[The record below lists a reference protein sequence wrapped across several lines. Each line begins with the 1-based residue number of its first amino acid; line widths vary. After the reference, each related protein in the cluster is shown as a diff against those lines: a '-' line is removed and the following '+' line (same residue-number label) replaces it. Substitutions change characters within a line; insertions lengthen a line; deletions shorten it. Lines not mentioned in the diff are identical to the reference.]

1 MIFLKKKQFQQRAKS
16 AFGLLLILVVIS
28 SCIPNEK
35 IILFQNKEGVDALG
49 LDTLIIPPRSEYFL
63 QPRDLIS
70 INFFSNVESEIEPFR
85 QSTVDVLGGNAGGGG
100 QQGGQQGSGQSL
112 GQTFVIDN
120 NGYLLVNTLE
130 PILAAGLSTKQLKE
144 LLESKVRKDK
154 GIKDISVNVSLA
166 GIRYTTT
173 GEISGGQQLIVGSE
187 ANLLEAIANAGG
199 FSINADRQRVQVLRN
214 YEGGVKWH
222 EIDVTQRNLMLSEFW
237 YIKPGDIIYA
247 PPLKLR
253 EIGAGDNF
261 LSQLGTV
268 IGLISAAIFFVSLS
282 GN

>member
-1 MIFLKKKQFQQRAKS
+1 MIFLKKKQFKQRAKT
-16 AFGLLLILVVIS
+16 AFGLLMIIVVIS

-49 LDTLIIPPRSEYFL
+49 LDTLITPPRSEYFL

-70 INFFSNVESEIEPFR
+70 INFFSNVETAIEPFR
-85 QSTVDVLGGNAGGGG
+85 QSTVDVLGATVGGG
-100 QQGGQQGSGQSL
+100 QQGGAQSL
-112 GQTFVIDN
+112 GQSFVIDN

-144 LLESKVRKDK
+144 LLESKIRKDK
-154 GIKDISVNVSLA
+154 GVKDISVNVSLA

-173 GEISGGQQLIVGSE
+173 GEIGGGQQLIAGSE

-222 EIDVTQRNLMLSEFW
+222 EIDVTQRNLMMTEFW

-268 IGLISAAIFFVSLS
+268 LGLISAAIFFISLS

>member
-1 MIFLKKKQFQQRAKS
+1 MI
-16 AFGLLLILVVIS
+16 IVVIS

-49 LDTLIIPPRSEYFL
+49 LDTLITPPRSEYFL

-70 INFFSNVESEIEPFR
+70 INFFSNVESAVEPFK
-85 QSTVDVLGGNAGGGG
+85 QSTIDVIGGGG
-100 QQGGQQGSGQSL
+100 QQGGQQVGQQGIGQAL

-130 PILAAGLSTKQLKE
+130 PVLASGLSTRQLKDF
-144 LLESKVRKDK
+144 LEEKIRKDK
-154 GIKDISVNVSLA
+154 GIKDISINVSLA

-173 GEISGGQQLIVGSE
+173 GEISGGQQLIAGSE

-199 FSINADRQRVQVLRN
+199 FNINADRQRVQVLRN

-222 EIDVTQRNLMLSEFW
+222 EIDVTQRNLMLTEFW

-268 IGLISAAIFFVSLS
+268 ITLIGAAVFFIGLS

>member
-1 MIFLKKKQFQQRAKS
+1 MIFLKKKQFKQRAKT
-16 AFGLLLILVVIS
+16 AFGLLMIIVVIS

-35 IILFQNKEGVDALG
+35 IILFQNKEGVEELG
-49 LDTLIIPPRSEYFL
+49 LDTLITPPRSEYFL

-70 INFFSNVESEIEPFR
+70 INFFSNVESAVEPFK
-85 QSTVDVLGGNAGGGG
+85 QSTIDVIGGGG
-100 QQGGQQGSGQSL
+100 QQGGQQVGQQGIGQAL

-120 NGYLLVNTLE
+120 NGHLLVNTLE
-130 PILAAGLSTKQLKE
+130 PVLASGLSTRQLKDF
-144 LLESKVRKDK
+144 LEEKIRKDK
-154 GIKDISVNVSLA
+154 GIKDISINVSLA

-173 GEISGGQQLIVGSE
+173 GEISGGQQLIAGSE

-199 FSINADRQRVQVLRN
+199 FNINADRQRVQLLRN

-222 EIDVTQRNLMLSEFW
+222 EIDVTQRNLMLTEFW

-268 IGLISAAIFFVSLS
+268 ITLIGAAVFFIGLS

>member
-1 MIFLKKKQFQQRAKS
+1 MVKK
-16 AFGLLLILVVIS
+16 LLGLVVLIVVVS

-35 IILFQNKEGVDALG
+35 IILFQNKNDNEALK
-49 LDTLIIPPRSEYFL
+49 LDTLITPPRSEYFL
-63 QPRDLIS
+63 QPRDIIS
-70 INFFSNVESEIEPFR
+70 INFFSNVESVIEPFR
-85 QSTVDVLGGNAGGGG
+85 QSTADVLATTGSGQQGGG
-100 QQGGQQGSGQSL
+100 QQGSRQSL

-120 NGYLLVNTLE
+120 NGYLLINTLE
-130 PILAAGLSTKQLKE
+130 PLRATGLTTKVLKDS
-144 LLESKVRKDK
+144 LESVIKKEK

-173 GEISGGQQLIVGSE
+173 GEISGGQQVIAGSE

-199 FSINADRQRVQVLRN
+199 FSINADRQKVQVLRN

-222 EIDVTQRNLMLSEFW
+222 EIDVTQRDLMLTEFW
-237 YIKPGDIIYA
+237 YVKPGDIIYA

-261 LSQLGTV
+261 LSQLGV
-268 IGLISAAIFFVSLS
+268 VVGLISTGIFLISLTS
-282 GN
+282 K

>member
-1 MIFLKKKQFQQRAKS
+1 MI
-16 AFGLLLILVVIS
+16 IVVIS

-49 LDTLIIPPRSEYFL
+49 LDTLITPPRSEYFL

-70 INFFSNVESEIEPFR
+70 INFFSNVESAVEPFK
-85 QSTVDVLGGNAGGGG
+85 QSTIDVIGGGG
-100 QQGGQQGSGQSL
+100 QQGGQQVGQQGIGQAL

-130 PILAAGLSTKQLKE
+130 PVLASGLSTRQLKDF
-144 LLESKVRKDK
+144 LEEKIRKDK
-154 GIKDISVNVSLA
+154 GIKDISINVSLA

-173 GEISGGQQLIVGSE
+173 GEIGGGQQLIAGSE

-199 FSINADRQRVQVLRN
+199 FGINADRQRVQVLRN

-222 EIDVTQRNLMLSEFW
+222 EIDVTQRNLMLTEFW

-268 IGLISAAIFFVSLS
+268 ITLIGAAVFFIGLS

>member
-1 MIFLKKKQFQQRAKS
+1 VIFLKKKQFKQRAKT
-16 AFGLLLILVVIS
+16 AFGLLMIIVVIS

-49 LDTLIIPPRSEYFL
+49 LDTLITPPRSEYFL

-70 INFFSNVESEIEPFR
+70 INFFSNVESAVEPFK
-85 QSTVDVLGGNAGGGG
+85 QSTIDVIGGGG
-100 QQGGQQGSGQSL
+100 QQGGQQVGQQGIGQAL

-130 PILAAGLSTKQLKE
+130 PVLASGLSTRQLKDF
-144 LLESKVRKDK
+144 LEEKIRKDK
-154 GIKDISVNVSLA
+154 GIKDISINVSLA

-173 GEISGGQQLIVGSE
+173 GEISGGQQLIAGSE

-199 FSINADRQRVQVLRN
+199 FNINADRQRVQVLRN

-222 EIDVTQRNLMLSEFW
+222 EIDVTQRNFMLTEFW

-268 IGLISAAIFFVSLS
+268 ITLIGAAVFFIGLS

>member
-1 MIFLKKKQFQQRAKS
+1 MIFLKKKQFKQRAKT
-16 AFGLLLILVVIS
+16 AFGLLMIIVVIS

-49 LDTLIIPPRSEYFL
+49 LDTLITPPRSEYFL

-70 INFFSNVESEIEPFR
+70 INFFSNVESAVEPFK
-85 QSTVDVLGGNAGGGG
+85 QSTIDVIGGGG
-100 QQGGQQGSGQSL
+100 QQGGQQVGQQGIGQAL

-130 PILAAGLSTKQLKE
+130 PVLASGLSTRQLKDF
-144 LLESKVRKDK
+144 LEEKIRKDK
-154 GIKDISVNVSLA
+154 GIKDISINVSLA

-173 GEISGGQQLIVGSE
+173 GEISGGQQLIAGSE

-199 FSINADRQRVQVLRN
+199 FNINADRQRVQVLRN

-222 EIDVTQRNLMLSEFW
+222 EIDVTQRNLMLTEFW

-268 IGLISAAIFFVSLS
+268 ITLIGAAVFFIGLS

>member
-1 MIFLKKKQFQQRAKS
+1 MVKKFL
-16 AFGLLLILVVIS
+16 GLVVLIAIVS

-35 IILFQNKEGVDALG
+35 VILFQNKGGVEELG
-49 LDTLIIPPRSEYFL
+49 LDTLITPPRSEYFL
-63 QPRDLIS
+63 QPRDIIS
-70 INFFSNVESEIEPFR
+70 INFFSNVESAVEPFR
-85 QSTVDVLGGNAGGGG
+85 QSTADVLPTSGSG
-100 QQGGQQGSGQSL
+100 QQGQGVGQSS

-120 NGYLLVNTLE
+120 NGYLLINTLE
-130 PILAAGLSTKQLKE
+130 PLKAAGLSTKALKDS
-144 LLESKVRKDK
+144 LERVISKGK

-173 GEISGGQQLIVGSE
+173 GEITGGQQVIAGSE

-199 FSINADRQRVQVLRN
+199 FSINADRQKVQVLRN

-222 EIDVTQRNLMLSEFW
+222 EIDVTKRDLMLTEFW
-237 YIKPGDIIYA
+237 YVKPGDIIYA

-261 LSQLGTV
+261 LSQLGV
-268 IGLISAAIFFVSLS
+268 VVGLISTGIFLISLTS
-282 GN
+282 K